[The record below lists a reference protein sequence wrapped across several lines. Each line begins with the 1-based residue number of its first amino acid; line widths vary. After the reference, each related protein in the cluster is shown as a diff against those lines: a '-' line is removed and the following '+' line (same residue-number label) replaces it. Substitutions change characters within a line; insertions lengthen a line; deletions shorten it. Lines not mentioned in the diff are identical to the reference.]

1 MIRQVDAAVRCSL
14 AILLGLSALPAQ
26 AGQANG
32 QFNVTVTLQSPNGPS
47 GPGNPAA
54 PKSAFCTKGPD
65 RSTHGA
71 VVTIVCSTGAVVNI
85 SAPDSA
91 SVFRPIHGGAYRFNH
106 LAEDQL
112 PGLGLTG
119 GVNSYTGV
127 GTTTAWRIV
136 NLPEREYLEM
146 LIGW

>member
-1 MIRQVDAAVRCSL
+1 VRAAVYCSL
-14 AILLGLSALPAQ
+14 TIVMGLSASPGM
-26 AGQANG
+26 AGQTSG
-32 QFNVTVTLQSPNGPS
+32 QFNVTVTLQSSNSPVV
-47 GPGNPAA
+47 

-71 VVTIVCSTGAVVNI
+71 VVTIVCSTGVVVDI
-85 SAPDSA
+85 SAPESA
-91 SVFRPIHGGAYRFNH
+91 SVFSPIHGGAYRFNH
-106 LAEDQL
+106 LAEDQF

-119 GVNSYTGV
+119 GINSYTGV